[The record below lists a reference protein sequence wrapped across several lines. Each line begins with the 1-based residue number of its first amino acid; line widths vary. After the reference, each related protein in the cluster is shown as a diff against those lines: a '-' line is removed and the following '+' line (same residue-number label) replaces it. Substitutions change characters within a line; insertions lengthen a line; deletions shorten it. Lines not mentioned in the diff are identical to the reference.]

1 MSDPVHDSLRTMGRF
16 TLFALALLTTGTAS
30 VALAHGW
37 PGRPQTN
44 PPRLSEV
51 GPPPAWV
58 ETRQRSR
65 WLSFS
70 SYCWRKRHEGDL
82 RGHGAGAGTHRPWD
96 SEGGAR
102 SRASPTSRVQ
112 ATRGTPDR
120 LSRLSLHALP
130 SSAGACDDLARSRLW
145 GRRPRRQGAG
155 WHCVVR
161 EPAARAVTRSGAR
174 ENSGSC

>member
-16 TLFALALLTTGTAS
+16 TLFALALLTTGTAP

-70 SYCWRKRHEGDL
+70 SYCWRSGTKAICVDMAPVQERTDL
-82 RGHGAGAGTHRPWD
+82 GTLRAVRGHALRLHLGFRPREAHLTVYRGFRFTHYRLQPARVMTWRVRAFGVVVLDVKAPAGT
-96 SEGGAR
+96 
-102 SRASPTSRVQ
+102 ASY
-112 ATRGTPDR
+112 A
-120 LSRLSLHALP
+120 SRLR
-130 SSAGACDDLARSRLW
+130 AR
-145 GRRPRRQGAG
+145 
-155 WHCVVR
+155 
-161 EPAARAVTRSGAR
+161 
-174 ENSGSC
+174 